1 MAELNLSALGEA
13 IDTTWGRSSTPTP
26 CGFSVKMTLGGQGQL
41 NLTYQ
46 TIVNF
51 ASEREMLTVKR
62 YEEEHAAKNIKSVL
76 DNVKKSYKDIAGK
89 NLKLKEVSSNDSVEI
104 IGLAVHNPKRTA
116 LYRRKCIFEIT

>member
-1 MAELNLSALGEA
+1 MAELDLSALGEA

-26 CGFSVKMTLGGQGQL
+26 CGFSVKMSLAGQGQL

-46 TIVNF
+46 TVVNF

-62 YEEEHAAKNIKSVL
+62 YEEGQASQNIKSVL
-76 DNVKKSYKDIAGK
+76 DNVKKNYKELAGK
-89 NLKLKEVSSNDSVEI
+89 SLRLKEVSSNDSVEI
-104 IGLAVHNPKRTA
+104 VGMAVHNPKRTA